1 MKILSTGGQPG
12 PLEARIA
19 ACSTFVGAHRNET
32 PPDSTGEEDH
42 EDEDVPLHGM
52 YYIRSII
59 GLQD

>member
-1 MKILSTGGQPG
+1 
-12 PLEARIA
+12 LEARIA